1 MGEDKGADMTVNE
14 IREMLRCIL
23 VGSKEAFGKEIDCCE
38 CKYKEPCDRINENL
52 KDIKEE
58 CNV

>member
-1 MGEDKGADMTVNE
+1 MTVSE
-14 IREMLRCIL
+14 IREILRCIL

-38 CKYKEPCDRINENL
+38 CKYKAPCDSINEHL

-58 CNV
+58 SHV